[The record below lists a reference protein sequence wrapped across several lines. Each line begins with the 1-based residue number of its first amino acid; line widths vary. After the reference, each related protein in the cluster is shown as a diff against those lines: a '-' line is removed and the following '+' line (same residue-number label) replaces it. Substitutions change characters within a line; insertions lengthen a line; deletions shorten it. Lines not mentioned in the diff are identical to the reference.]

1 MHSFL
6 YFSYI
11 VLRKWT
17 KLDFGHFNT
26 YIPFTT
32 SVILSISTPS
42 KALSVSRA
50 SYLIMLPFQPRLDHC
65 CYHFRLECPGCFHTL
80 FIIDLSQR
88 ILSLKY
94 FLLYFNNDLCAFTL
108 YRTEQAM
115 RFLSWYF
122 FDISVDSHCIN
133 FFFQFSMSVHC
144 LFIHSAL
151 GFLFLFFI
159 IFFTLI

>member
-1 MHSFL
+1 M
-6 YFSYI
+6 
-11 VLRKWT
+11 
-17 KLDFGHFNT
+17 G
-26 YIPFTT
+26 
-32 SVILSISTPS
+32 ISTHIFPS
-42 KALSVSRA
+42 PRKSFYRSQSHRKLSASRVQ

-65 CYHFRLECPGCFHTL
+65 SYHFRLECPGCFHAL

-115 RFLSWYF
+115 RFLSRYF

-133 FFFQFSMSVHC
+133 FFFSFRCLSIAY
-144 LFIHSAL
+144 LFIL
-151 GFLFLFFI
+151 P
-159 IFFTLI
+159 